1 MVEWSRSV
9 TAVAAPLTEF
19 AGGVLVGF
27 GLLASPGAAAAIGL
41 VLFVVISTYL
51 GRSFW
56 NRAGE
61 FEFPLSVVGAMVA
74 LALMLVATVSP
85 SPWHRASVPHSAG
98 AGLAALAIAI
108 FGALLL
114 LASREI
120 RQWGETRLAPTSAG
134 R

>member
-9 TAVAAPLTEF
+9 TAVVAPLTEF

-41 VLFVVISTYL
+41 VLFVMISTYL

-74 LALMLVATVSP
+74 LAVMLARTVSP
-85 SPWHRASVPHSAG
+85 SLWHRAPVPYTAG
-98 AGLAALAIAI
+98 AGLAGLAIAI
-108 FGALLL
+108 LGALLL

-120 RQWGETRLAPTSAG
+120 RHVGAFGRAG